1 MRESTVEKLQPIINS
16 GRGYVTTTELLNT
29 GFTNR
34 QISELLEMGELEKI
48 SHGQYWLIHSEIS
61 KLKEY
66 KAIEIGKVNP
76 EAVICAD
83 SACYLQGLIKVE
95 PQVMSIATRRSDR
108 HGMNMN
114 FSVSRHYYAERT
126 FEEECL
132 TKSTPQGEYKIY
144 NIDRSVCDCIRFQ
157 KDIEKDVFELIIDNY
172 KKRQGAQIERLK
184 AYAKLMRVGRKAD
197 EILGL

>member
-1 MRESTVEKLQPIINS
+1 MRKNTVEKLQRMIS
-16 GRGYVTTTELLNT
+16 TGRTYVTTAELLST

-48 SHGQYWLIHSEIS
+48 SHGQYWLIHSGIT

-66 KAIEIGKVNP
+66 KALEIGKVNP

-95 PQVMSIATRRSDR
+95 PKVMSIATRRSDR
-108 HGMNMN
+108 HSMNMN
-114 FSVSRHYYAERT
+114 FSVNRHYYAERT

-132 TKSTPQGEYKIY
+132 IKSTPQGEYKIY
-144 NIDRSVCDCIRFQ
+144 NIDRSVCDCI
-157 KDIEKDVFELIIDNY
+157 
-172 KKRQGAQIERLK
+172 IERLK
-184 AYAKLMRVGRKAD
+184 AYAKLMRVGRKVD
-197 EILGL
+197 EILGV